1 MKKSGKKCFLKSM
14 IALGILAAVNAPA
27 YAMEEEIVSYGG
39 YDIFRVQYFDL
50 ADREKLEENKIDQWN
65 LDYSYN
71 AAMKKSIR
79 DAFEQWAEILY
90 RNGKNMKQPGL
101 FVVGADD
108 EARNAS
114 AGPTAMVVDS
124 DGIKTYISADNFLD
138 VFQNGL
144 ECGDLDLFN
153 NECDINSILAFGHV
167 SIGKNIGAN
176 LANNGAYYGWIYEPL
191 TQQQQSESAVS
202 LQVVLYHEIAHAL
215 GIICGKKDED
225 ENEEVELLENNENK

>member
-90 RNGKNMKQPGL
+90 RNGKNMK
-101 FVVGADD
+101 
-108 EARNAS
+108 
-114 AGPTAMVVDS
+114 
-124 DGIKTYISADNFLD
+124 
-138 VFQNGL
+138 
-144 ECGDLDLFN
+144 
-153 NECDINSILAFGHV
+153 
-167 SIGKNIGAN
+167 
-176 LANNGAYYGWIYEPL
+176 
-191 TQQQQSESAVS
+191 
-202 LQVVLYHEIAHAL
+202 
-215 GIICGKKDED
+215 
-225 ENEEVELLENNENK
+225 

>member
-50 ADREKLEENKIDQWN
+50 ADREKLEENKTDLWN
-65 LDYSYN
+65 LVYSYN

-101 FVVGADD
+101 FVVGAND
-108 EARNAS
+108 EAGNAS
-114 AGPTAMVVDS
+114 AGPSAMVVDS
-124 DGIKTYISADNFLD
+124 NGIETYNR
-138 VFQNGL
+138 
-144 ECGDLDLFN
+144 
-153 NECDINSILAFGHV
+153 DIYF
-167 SIGKNIGAN
+167 
-176 LANNGAYYGWIYEPL
+176 
-191 TQQQQSESAVS
+191 
-202 LQVVLYHEIAHAL
+202 
-215 GIICGKKDED
+215 CR
-225 ENEEVELLENNENK
+225 